1 MVFQLQAQLD
11 PEAHMMSPGLTHS
24 LLAFPV
30 SSWPFLGFS
39 LGREQEGHQHNAKSQ
54 QHPSCTARTD
64 GRRAHHRAEFPYT
77 HVDEGEPEET
87 EASYGA

>member
-39 LGREQEGHQHNAKSQ
+39 LGREQEGHQPGPA
-54 QHPSCTARTD
+54 PP
-64 GRRAHHRAEFPYT
+64 AH
-77 HVDEGEPEET
+77 D
-87 EASYGA
+87 